1 MAPSHRELRDIA
13 ALFGRLGATA
23 FGGPAVHIA
32 LMRHE
37 VVSRRRWMTDGEFLD
52 LLAAT
57 NLIPGPNSTE
67 MAIHI
72 GRCRAGGPGLVI
84 AGLAFILPATA
95 IVALL
100 AWLYQ
105 RFGTQ
110 PPVVAL
116 LYGLLP
122 VVIAIVAHAIGGLA
136 KSAIASAVAA
146 VIAISAIVLSLLG
159 VHELIVLAAGG
170 AAAAA
175 AHAMRTMRRVMAVDG
190 VTLAALFGVF
200 VKAGATLFGSGY
212 VLLAYLRADLVE
224 RLGWM
229 TEKDLLTAISI
240 GQVTPGPVFTTAT
253 FIGYL
258 VDGWAGA
265 VAATLGIF
273 LPAFVFVALSAP
285 LLPKLRA
292 SRLAGAILDGINV
305 ASLALMAA
313 VSYEVARASLI
324 DVPTILLAALGGLL
338 LIRFKLNAMWLVL
351 LGALAGAARHAF

>member
-253 FIGYL
+253 F
-258 VDGWAGA
+258 VGWMLAGPAGA
-265 VAATLGIF
+265 AVATTGIF
-273 LPAFVFVALSAP
+273 LPAFFFVAATGP
-285 LLPKLRA
+285 LIPRLRR
-292 SRLAGAILDGINV
+292 SPTAGAALDGLNA
-305 ASLALMAA
+305 ASLALMAVVTWQIARVALVDWLTVA
-313 VSYEVARASLI
+313 V
-324 DVPTILLAALGGLL
+324 AATALL
-338 LIRFKLNAMWLVL
+338 LLWRTRLNPAWLIL
-351 LGALAGAARHAF
+351 GGALAGLAAPV